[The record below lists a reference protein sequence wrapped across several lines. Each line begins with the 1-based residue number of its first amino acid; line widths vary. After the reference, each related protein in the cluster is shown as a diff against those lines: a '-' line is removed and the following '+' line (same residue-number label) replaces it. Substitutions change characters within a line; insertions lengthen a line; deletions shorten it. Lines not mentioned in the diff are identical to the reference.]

1 MQTRIFHRISFL
13 KYKFVFKQEIV
24 NSKFKLAGD
33 KSFIEHMTTP
43 VYPLIH
49 KITQLF

>member
-1 MQTRIFHRISFL
+1 MQKCIFHRFSFF

-24 NSKFKLAGD
+24 NSKFELAGD
-33 KSFIEHMTTP
+33 KLSIEHMTTP

-49 KITQLF
+49 KII